1 METIT
6 ALVIMNSLLM
16 LYPLS
21 LKCAGYHMC
30 KSEKKK
36 GLNLSN
42 MKRMLKTI
50 YYAVQ
55 LNFYVRNNIH
65 NYSQN
70 RTLEISLVAIFM
82 FYPIPKF
89 ILIRLLSPNSV
100 LVLRSGLDG
109 LSFLNCP
116 FLDPKSYVSSSSSSN
131 SISPPLTLLSR
142 SYTFSSFNLNPENI

>member
-6 ALVIMNSLLM
+6 TLVIMNSLLM

-36 GLNLSN
+36 VLNLSN

-65 NYSQN
+65 NYS
-70 RTLEISLVAIFM
+70 
-82 FYPIPKF
+82 
-89 ILIRLLSPNSV
+89 
-100 LVLRSGLDG
+100 
-109 LSFLNCP
+109 
-116 FLDPKSYVSSSSSSN
+116 
-131 SISPPLTLLSR
+131 
-142 SYTFSSFNLNPENI
+142 